1 MPAGYAFAVLPLVR
15 PMTRSS
21 AFMKVAAGAE
31 MNSGLCTATYGRL
44 SGFDSCAITIAD
56 PNRATV
62 PTSASATTEDFIDRP
77 SYLLAR
83 PFVEHQCPAGLAMLV
98 SCEHLGQTT
107 DEIRSRQPLRG
118 CQRFALPRH
127 GLAVLPEFRLRHRH
141 QFADFDASRLARKHS
156 PHQGERFPSVAHR
169 GVGRRRQEA
178 DQRVD
183 ELRPVGE
190 LLHVLSQSLARLT

>member
-1 MPAGYAFAVLPLVR
+1 MPAGYAFAVLPLAR

-118 CQRFALPRH
+118 CQRQCEA
-127 GLAVLPEFRLRHRH
+127 E
-141 QFADFDASRLARKHS
+141 
-156 PHQGERFPSVAHR
+156 R
-169 GVGRRRQEA
+169 GVGRARVERGSLRIPRQRFGGASAAAKDIAQPDSRLRVRRVGA
-178 DQRVD
+178 HRRVQMCK
-183 ELRPVGE
+183 RVSGPAVCRQHHPKAVMGFGE
-190 LLHVLSQSLARLT
+190 C